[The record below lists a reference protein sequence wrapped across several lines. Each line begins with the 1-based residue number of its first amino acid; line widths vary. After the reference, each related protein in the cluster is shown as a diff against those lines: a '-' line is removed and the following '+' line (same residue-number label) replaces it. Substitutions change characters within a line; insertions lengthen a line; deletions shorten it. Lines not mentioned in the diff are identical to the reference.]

1 MIRRYIQNEKE
12 RSEGRKKLELI
23 KQKVLKEVPGCAVS
37 SDQFSR
43 ISDLAIDFCEDVP
56 ELPIDAVK
64 KIKEIF
70 LRSGANTKISSIHVN
85 SWFGDYNKL
94 EMTRIFTKEILGIEL
109 DSNKDK
115 FVFCGDSPND
125 EPLFHY
131 FPNSCGVANVRNFN
145 SEMKYL
151 PTYVASSKGGKGF
164 VEICS
169 KLLEL
174 K

>member
-1 MIRRYIQNEKE
+1 
-12 RSEGRKKLELI
+12 
-23 KQKVLKEVPGCAVS
+23 
-37 SDQFSR
+37 
-43 ISDLAIDFCEDVP
+43 
-56 ELPIDAVK
+56 
-64 KIKEIF
+64 
-70 LRSGANTKISSIHVN
+70 
-85 SWFGDYNKL
+85 
-94 EMTRIFTKEILGIEL
+94 MTRIFTKEILGIEL

-131 FPNSCGVANVRNFN
+131 FPNSCGVANVKNFK

-151 PTYVASSKGGKGF
+151 PKYVASSKGGKGF